1 MEKKSV
7 RDVDVQHKTVLLRV
21 DFNVPLDENGN
32 ITNDSRIQGAIPTIT
47 YLLENDAK
55 VVLVSHLGR
64 PKGQFVDSMSLKPVA
79 KRLGE
84 ILNQEVLFIPDC
96 VGEAVADGVK
106 NAPYGKAVMLENIR
120 FYPEEEANDDGFAQ
134 KLASLADIYVN
145 DAFGTVHRAH
155 ASISGVT
162 KYLPSVC
169 GFLLE
174 KEVNTLA
181 RALEKPQKPFI
192 AIVGGSKVSDKIGVI
207 KNLLDKVDY
216 LLIGGGMANTF
227 LAAKGYDV
235 QKSLV
240 EEAML
245 DWTKELLTQPEADK
259 ILLPVDV
266 VAAERFAAD
275 SDAVTVACDGVPAD
289 WMILDIGP
297 KTVGRF
303 AEKIGAAATVIWNG
317 PMGVFE
323 MEQFAAGTRGVA
335 QAVCD
340 SNCLSIIGGGDSVAA
355 ITQMGLIDKV
365 SHASTG
371 GGASLKMLEGK
382 ELPGVVGLLEK

>member
-7 RDVDVQHKTVLLRV
+7 RDIDVAGKTILMRV
-21 DFNVPLDENGN
+21 DFNVPLDEKGN
-32 ITNDSRIQGAIPTIT
+32 ITNDSRIQGALSTIT
-47 YLLENDAK
+47 YLLEQGAK

-64 PKGQFVDSMSLKPVA
+64 PKGAFVDSMSLRPAAV
-79 KRLGE
+79 RLGE
-84 ILNQEVLFIPDC
+84 LLKKDVLFIPAC
-96 VGEAVADGVK
+96 IGEVVTEAV
-106 NAPYGKAVMLENIR
+106 GKMNGGEVAMLENIR
-120 FYPEEEANDDGFAQ
+120 FYPEEEANDDDFARE
-134 KLASLADIYVN
+134 LASFADIYVN

-181 RALEKPQKPFI
+181 RALEQPQKPFI

-227 LAAKGYDV
+227 LAAKGYNV

-240 EEAML
+240 EESML
-245 DWTKELLTQPEADK
+245 DWTRELLTQPNADK
-259 ILLPVDV
+259 ILLPCDV

-275 SDAVTVACDGVPAD
+275 SDSVTVACDSVPEG

-297 KTVGRF
+297 KTVAAYG
-303 AEKIGAAATVIWNG
+303 EKIAAAKTVIWNG

-382 ELPGVVGLLEK
+382 ELPGVVGLEEK

>member
-7 RDVDVQHKTVLLRV
+7 RDIAVGQKTVFMRV

-32 ITNDSRIQGAIPTIT
+32 ITNDSRIRGAIPTIQ
-47 YLLENDAK
+47 YLLENGAK
-55 VVLVSHLGR
+55 VILVSHLGR

-79 KRLGE
+79 QRLSE
-84 ILNQEVLFIPDC
+84 ILAKPVLFIPDC
-96 VGEAVADGVK
+96 VGETVAQQVK
-106 NAPYGKAVMLENIR
+106 ELPYGEVAMLENIR
-120 FYPEEEANDDGFAQ
+120 FYAEEEANDENFAQ
-134 KLASLADIYVN
+134 SLAALADIYVN

-155 ASISGVT
+155 ASISGIT

-174 KEVNTLA
+174 KEVNTLT
-181 RALEKPQKPFI
+181 RALENPQRPFI

-207 KNLLDKVDY
+207 KNLLGKVDH

-245 DWTKELLTQPEADK
+245 DWTKELLAQPDAGK
-259 ILLPVDV
+259 IVLPCDV
-266 VAAERFAAD
+266 VAAEKFAAD
-275 SDAVTVACDGVPAD
+275 SESKVVECDKVPD
-289 WMILDIGP
+289 GWMILDIGP
-297 KTVGRF
+297 KTVAAFREII
-303 AEKIGAAATVIWNG
+303 EKGKTVIWNG

-340 SNCLSIIGGGDSVAA
+340 SDCMSIIGGGDSVAA

-382 ELPGVVGLLEK
+382 ALPGVVGLLEK

>member
-7 RDVDVQHKTVLLRV
+7 RDIDVAGKTILMRV
-21 DFNVPLDENGN
+21 DFNVPLDEKGN

-47 YLLENDAK
+47 YLVEQGAK
-55 VVLVSHLGR
+55 VVLASHLGR
-64 PKGQFVDSMSLKPVA
+64 PKGKFVDSMSLKPVA
-79 KRLGE
+79 VRLGE
-84 ILNQEVLFIPDC
+84 ILQKEVLFIPAC
-96 VGEAVADGVK
+96 IGEDVTSAVKGL
-106 NAPYGKAVMLENIR
+106 KAGDVAMLENVR
-120 FYPEEEANDDGFAQ
+120 FYPEEEANDAAFAEA
-134 KLASLADIYVN
+134 LASLADIYVN

-181 RALEKPQKPFI
+181 RALEQPQKPFI

-207 KNLLDKVDY
+207 KNLLHKVDY

-227 LAAKGYDV
+227 LAAKGHDM

-245 DWTKELLTQPEADK
+245 DWTKELLGESNADK

-275 SDAVTVACDGVPAD
+275 SDSRTVSCDQVPD
-289 WMILDIGP
+289 GWMVLDIGP
-297 KTVGRF
+297 KTVAAYG
-303 AEKIGAAATVIWNG
+303 EKIAAAKTVIWNG

-340 SNCLSIIGGGDSVAA
+340 SDCMSIIGGGDSVAA

-371 GGASLKMLEGK
+371 GGASLKMLEGQ
-382 ELPGVVGLLEK
+382 ELPGVVGLEEK

>member
-7 RDVDVQHKTVLLRV
+7 RDIAVTGKTILMRV
-21 DFNVPLDENGN
+21 DFNVPLDENGC

-47 YLLENDAK
+47 YLLENGAK

-64 PKGQFVDSMSLKPVA
+64 PKGKFVDSMSLKPVA
-79 KRLGE
+79 DRLGE
-84 ILNQEVLFIPDC
+84 ILQKDVRFIPAC
-96 VGEAVADGVK
+96 IGEEVRSAIQNMAGGEVA
-106 NAPYGKAVMLENIR
+106 MLENIR
-120 FYPEEEANDDGFAQ
+120 FYPEEEANDDGFA
-134 KLASLADIYVN
+134 KELASFADIYVN

-181 RALEKPQKPFI
+181 RALEQPEKPFI

-207 KNLLDKVDY
+207 KNLLGKVDY

-227 LAAKGYDV
+227 LAAKGYDM

-245 DWTKELLTQPEADK
+245 DWTRELLTQPGAEK

-266 VAAERFAAD
+266 VAAERFAVD
-275 SDAVTVACDGVPAD
+275 SDKVTVSCDKVPAD
-289 WMILDIGP
+289 WMVLDIGP
-297 KTVGRF
+297 KTVAAYG
-303 AEKIGAAATVIWNG
+303 EKIAAAKTIIWNG

-323 MEQFAAGTRGVA
+323 MEPFAAGTRGVA

-340 SNCLSIIGGGDSVAA
+340 SDCLSIIGGGDSVAA

-371 GGASLKMLEGK
+371 GGASLKMLEGVA
-382 ELPGVVGLLEK
+382 LPGVVGLEEK